1 MNAEKL
7 QMYIFNLLP
16 SPFPYPAPIKNR
28 LLAYFFGNGLRKKT
42 PVINGMLSFR
52 KHWS

>member
-16 SPFPYPAPIKNR
+16 SPSPYPTPIKMIKI
-28 LLAYFFGNGLRKKT
+28 LM
-42 PVINGMLSFR
+42 PVVNGMLSFK